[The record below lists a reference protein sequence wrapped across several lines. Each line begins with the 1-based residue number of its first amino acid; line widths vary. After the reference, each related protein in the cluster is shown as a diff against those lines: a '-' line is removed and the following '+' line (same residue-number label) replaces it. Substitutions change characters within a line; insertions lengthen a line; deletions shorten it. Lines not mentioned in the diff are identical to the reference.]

1 MTGQPTL
8 STQDG
13 RDTDAHSRTI
23 PGLNRKTDRND
34 NGHFHI
40 CRSIRYCPTL
50 RSKLSASF
58 AGRSAV
64 VANAAGF
71 LVDRFPSVLWCGL
84 SPL

>member
-1 MTGQPTL
+1 MTGQPTPV
-8 STQDG
+8 DPGPG

-71 LVDRFPSVLWCGL
+71 LVDRFPSALCGL